1 MEQLPREVC
10 RDLPE
15 TVLFICRDDRG
26 QVVVA
31 DEADPGTAVSLA
43 RGWAEMGFRVQI
55 KFPLSV
61 QQRRA
66 LLAANP
72 PTTIHPSQYRPN
84 PALLKPGLPG
94 TWMAPFGSR
103 VASEYEKVTARNAF
117 HYAVHH
123 GKVERPASCQKCG
136 AEEGAEEGPASLDA
150 HHEDYANPL
159 DVVYLCRSC
168 HRRRHALR
176 NQAVPIDE
184 WLRQPE
190 EGSGAVV
197 MDHEQPSEPPSR
209 ASARVR
215 LGSGMF
221 LTGQLLSAERQ
232 RHRHFELRVRV
243 NGPKRAPRLDRI
255 VMYPTLPGGE
265 PSEFAPAVAWITAAV
280 GERVIV
286 EIRGSEPKI
295 VSGNKFIWT
304 GERVWRLADV
314 IPPWEAYAGE
324 SGR

>member
-1 MEQLPREVC
+1 MEDLPREVC

-15 TVLFICRDDRG
+15 TVLFICRDDSG
-26 QVVVA
+26 HVVVA
-31 DEADPGTAVSLA
+31 DEVDPGAAVSLA

-72 PTTIHPSQYRPN
+72 PTRTHPSQYRPN
-84 PALLKPGLPG
+84 QALLKPGLPG

-103 VASEYEKVTARNAF
+103 VASEYEKVTARNAL

-123 GKVERPASCQKCG
+123 GKAERLTSCQKCG
-136 AEEGAEEGPASLDA
+136 AEEGTEIGSASLDA
-150 HHEDYANPL
+150 HHEDYAKPL

-168 HRRRHALR
+168 HRRRHRLR
-176 NQAVPIDE
+176 NQAVPVED
-184 WLRQPE
+184 WLRQPG
-190 EGSGAVV
+190 EGSGAAV
-197 MDHEQPSEPPSR
+197 MDQEQPAEAAAPGI
-209 ASARVR
+209 ARVR

-221 LTGQLLSAERQ
+221 LSGQLLSAERQ
-232 RHRHFELRVRV
+232 RRHHFELQVKV
-243 NGPKRAPRLDRI
+243 NGTERAPRLDRV

-265 PSEFAPAVAWITAAV
+265 PSEFASAVAWITSAV
-280 GERVIV
+280 GEWVIV
-286 EIRGSEPKI
+286 EIRDVEPKV
-295 VSGNKFIWT
+295 VSGTKFIWT
-304 GERVWRLADV
+304 GKRVWRLADV
-314 IPPWEAYAGE
+314 VPPWEIYAGE